1 MRSKMLKAAVGLAL
15 VAFPMQARAD
25 GPSLAGFISSTS
37 FLATGATFDVQFL
50 YGLQAQSST
59 LFYRSSAT
67 PTVWTQILATTGN
80 FPLEDV
86 VPTPGRQFNLLA
98 SGGAGSLITFAL
110 CNGNAYGANGSVLAG
125 GLATC
130 GPPGA
135 FTSGAGSTNVAVTNL
150 ATWNAL
156 RVTPPGGTSGAACL
170 GAGNVVVA
178 SPTGY
183 GCNSIYAQVF
193 GFEDRSLTGAGGT
206 PIADADF
213 GACFPDG
220 IERYV
225 MEKVGLF
232 ATVRREDVYTTIV
245 DDEPLFTER
254 SARVNVRRKDYRA
267 LQGPNLDA
275 IG

>member
-1 MRSKMLKAAVGLAL
+1 MRSKLSKAAVGLAL
-15 VAFPMQARAD
+15 LALPMQARAD

-80 FPLEDV
+80 FPLEDAI
-86 VPTPGRQFNLLA
+86 PTPGRQFNLLA

-110 CNGNAYGANGSVLAG
+110 CNGNAYPLGPGTVLAG
-125 GLATC
+125 GLASC

-135 FTSGAGSTNVAVTNL
+135 FTSGPGSTNVAVTNA
-150 ATWNAL
+150 ATWGTI
-156 RVTPPGGTSGAACL
+156 RVAPTTPGGTSGAACL

-206 PIADADF
+206 PVADADF
-213 GACFPDG
+213 SDLVFSTN
-220 IERYV
+220 
-225 MEKVGLF
+225 LS
-232 ATVRREDVYTTIV
+232 TTIP
-245 DDEPLFTER
+245 EPSTVLLM
-254 SARVNVRRKDYRA
+254 SAGLLGLVGAARRRNNKA
-267 LQGPNLDA
+267 
-275 IG
+275 